1 MTRWSG
7 IVSSAFLPIL
17 YQRGHKPR
25 SNDPSRKPDPVSE
38 MFRITLPDG
47 SVREVA
53 PGTTPADIAAA
64 IGPGLA
70 KAAIAARV
78 DGELRDIGRPLDGD
92 SALAL
97 VTARDEADALE
108 LARHDFAHVLAEA
121 VQALFP
127 GTQIT
132 FGPATEDGFYY
143 DVMAPAS
150 RDPFSMDDLPAI
162 EEKMREIIRADKP
175 LRREVWSRQALID
188 RWTAEGESFKAEWAK
203 ELPEGEELT
212 VYWSGDDWLDMCRGP
227 HLASTGKLDPQAF
240 KLMRV
245 AGAYWRG
252 DQKNA
257 QLTRIYGTGWLNK
270 KQLDA
275 HLHKLEEAAKRDHR
289 KLGAEMDLF
298 HLQQEAHGSVFWH
311 PKGYMIWRELEAYMR
326 RAIDGAG
333 YREVKTPQVM
343 DARQWE
349 QSGHWGKYREN
360 MFVIPDEVP
369 NVDDD
374 GPIVSNDAD
383 WMALKPMNCPAH
395 VLIFRQGIKSYRDLP
410 LRFYENGCCHR
421 NEPHGALHGLMRVR
435 QFTQDDAHIFCR
447 EDQIVDEVKAFCALA
462 DRVYKDFGF
471 TYSIKLALRPEK
483 RFGTEEMWDKAENEL
498 RDAVAAAGL
507 NTPDYGWEELP
518 GEGAF
523 YAPKLEWHLTD
534 AIGRTWQVGTIQSDR
549 VLPDRL
555 DASYIGE
562 DGERHRP
569 VMLHRAIFGSYERF
583 IGILIEHFA
592 GRLPAWLA
600 PTQAVVATIVS
611 DADDYAKDAVA
622 RLKAAGIRAESD
634 LRNEKINYKVREHS
648 LAKVPH
654 LLVVGKREAEEGTVA
669 IRTLGVEGQR
679 VIPLAEAIAWL
690 KGEATPPD
698 LQG

>member
-1 MTRWSG
+1 M
-7 IVSSAFLPIL
+7 SAMLKI
-17 YQRGHKPR
+17 
-25 SNDPSRKPDPVSE
+25 S
-38 MFRITLPDG
+38 LPDG

-70 KAAIAARV
+70 KAALAARV
-78 DGELRDIGRPLDGD
+78 DGELRDIGRPLERD
-92 SALAL
+92 ATLAL

-121 VQALFP
+121 VQNLFP

-132 FGPATEDGFYY
+132 FGPSTDDGFYY
-143 DVMAPAS
+143 DFAP
-150 RDPFSMDDLPAI
+150 RDRAFTEEDLPAI
-162 EEKMREIIRADKP
+162 EAEMRAVIARDAP
-175 LRREVWSRQALID
+175 LVREVWSRADLIARWQA
-188 RWTAEGESFKAEWAK
+188 TGESFKAEWAA

-212 VYWSGDDWLDMCRGP
+212 VYRAGQGENAWLDMCRGP

-240 KLMRV
+240 KLTRV
-245 AGAYWRG
+245 SGAYWRG

-257 QLTRIYGTGWLNK
+257 MLSRIYGTGWLNK

-275 HLHKLEEAAKRDHR
+275 HLVRLEEAAKRDHR
-289 KLGAEMDLF
+289 RIGQDMDLF
-298 HLQQEAHGSVFWH
+298 HLQAEAHGSVFWH
-311 PKGYMIWRELEAYMR
+311 PNGFVIYRALEAYMR
-326 RAIDGAG
+326 RRLDAAG
-333 YREVKTPQVM
+333 YAEVKTPQIM

-369 NVDDD
+369 NTEDE
-374 GPIVSNDAD
+374 GPVVSHEAQ

-410 LRFYENGCCHR
+410 LRLAEMGCCHR

-447 EDQIVDEVKAFCALA
+447 EDQIIDEVAKFCDLL
-462 DRVYKDFGF
+462 DTIYKDLGF
-471 TYSIKLALRPEK
+471 PDYAIKLALRPDK
-483 RFGTEEMWDKAENEL
+483 RFGSDAMWDWSEQSL
-498 RDAVAAAGL
+498 RDAVAATGR

-523 YAPKLEWHLTD
+523 YAPKLEFHLTD
-534 AIGRTWQVGTIQSDR
+534 AIGRTWQVGTMQTDT
-549 VLPDRL
+549 VLPERL
-555 DASYIGE
+555 DASYVAE
-562 DGERHRP
+562 DGAKHRP
-569 VMLHRAIFGSYERF
+569 VMLHRAILGSFERF
-583 IGILIEHFA
+583 IGILIEHHA
-592 GRLPAWLA
+592 GKFPLWLA
-600 PTQAVVATIVS
+600 PVQAVVATIVS
-611 DADDYAKDAVA
+611 DADDYAAQAHAALV
-622 RLKAAGIRAESD
+622 AAGLRAETD
-634 LRNEKINYKVREHS
+634 VRNEKINYKVREHS

-669 IRTLGVEGQR
+669 IRTLGSEGQK
-679 VIPLAEAIAWL
+679 IMPLVEAVAWL
-690 KGEATPPD
+690 ASESLAPD
-698 LQG
+698 LRA

>member
-1 MTRWSG
+1 MS
-7 IVSSAFLPIL
+7 
-17 YQRGHKPR
+17 Q
-25 SNDPSRKPDPVSE
+25 
-38 MFRITLPDG
+38 MFKISLPDG
-47 SVREVA
+47 SVREM
-53 PGTTPADIAAA
+53 PEGSTPADVAAA

-70 KAAIAARV
+70 KAALAAKV
-78 DGELRDIGRPLDGD
+78 DGELVDLTRPFAGD
-92 SALAL
+92 AELAL
-97 VTARDEADALE
+97 VTSRDEEEALD
-108 LARHDFAHVLAEA
+108 LARHDYAHVLAEA
-121 VQALFP
+121 VQALWP

-132 FGPATEDGFYY
+132 FGPSTDDGFYY

-150 RDPFSMDDLPAI
+150 REPFGMDDLPAI
-162 EEKMREIIRADKP
+162 EEKMREIIKADKP
-175 LRREVWSRQALID
+175 LRREVWTREDLIAKWQAD
-188 RWTAEGESFKAEWAK
+188 GEQFKAEWAA
-203 ELPEGEELT
+203 ELPGNEDLT

-227 HLASTGKLDPQAF
+227 HLPSTGKLDPQAF

-270 KQLDA
+270 KQLNA
-275 HLHKLEEAAKRDHR
+275 HLTRLEEAAKRDHR
-289 KLGAEMDLF
+289 KLAGEMDLF

-311 PKGYMIWRELEAYMR
+311 PKGYVIWRELEAYMR

-369 NVDDD
+369 NTEDE
-374 GPIVSNDAD
+374 GPLVSDDAD

-395 VLIFRQGIKSYRDLP
+395 VLIFRQGIKSYRELP
-410 LRFYENGCCHR
+410 LRLYENGCCHR

-447 EDQIVDEVKAFCALA
+447 EDQIVDEVQAFCELA
-462 DRVYKDFGF
+462 NRVYKDFGF
-471 TYSIKLALRPEK
+471 SYSIKLALRPDNRIGSDEL
-483 RFGTEEMWDKAENEL
+483 WDKAEQEL
-498 RDAVAAAGL
+498 RDAVERAGL
-507 NTPDYGWEELP
+507 ASDEYGWEELP

-549 VLPDRL
+549 MLPERL

-562 DGERHRP
+562 DGEKHRP

-592 GRLPAWLA
+592 GKLPVWLA
-600 PTQAVVATIVS
+600 PVQAVVATIVS
-611 DADDYAKDAVA
+611 DADGYAGEVA
-622 RLKAAGIRAESD
+622 KKLKAAGVRVETD

-648 LAKVPH
+648 LKKVPH

-669 IRTLGVEGQR
+669 VRTLGAEHQKMMS
-679 VIPLAEAIAWL
+679 LDEAIAML
-690 KGEATPPD
+690 KDEATAPD
-698 LQG
+698 LK

>member
-1 MTRWSG
+1 
-7 IVSSAFLPIL
+7 
-17 YQRGHKPR
+17 
-25 SNDPSRKPDPVSE
+25 
-38 MFRITLPDG
+38 MFKITLPDG
-47 SVREVA
+47 SIREVA

-70 KAAIAARV
+70 KAAMAARV
-78 DGELRDIGRPLDGD
+78 DGEVRDIMRPFEGD
-92 SALAL
+92 AELAL
-97 VTARDEADALE
+97 ITSKDEADALE
-108 LARHDFAHVLAEA
+108 LVRHDYAHILAEA
-121 VQALFP
+121 VQSLFP

-132 FGPATEDGFYY
+132 FGPSTDDGFYY
-143 DVMAPAS
+143 DFAPKD
-150 RDPFSMDDLPAI
+150 RPFTEDDLPAI
-162 EEKMREIIRADKP
+162 EAEMRRIIAADQP
-175 LRREVWSRQALID
+175 LIREVWSREDLIA
-188 RWTAEGESFKAEWAK
+188 RWRAQGETFKAEWAA
-203 ELPEGEELT
+203 ELPDGEELT
-212 VYWSGDDWLDMCRGP
+212 VYRAGKGEDAWLDMCRGP
-227 HLASTGKLDPQAF
+227 HLASTGKVAADAF
-240 KLMRV
+240 RLTRV
-245 AGAYWRG
+245 SGAYWRG

-257 QLTRIYGTGWLNK
+257 MLSRIYGTGWLNK

-275 HLHKLEEAAKRDHR
+275 HLHRLEEAAKRDHR
-289 KLGAEMDLF
+289 KLGQEMDLF
-298 HLQQEAHGSVFWH
+298 HLQAEAHGSVFWH
-311 PKGYMIWRELEAYMR
+311 PNGFVIWRQLEAYMR
-326 RAIDGAG
+326 RAIDAAG
-333 YREVKTPQVM
+333 YQEVKTPQVM

-349 QSGHWGKYREN
+349 ASGHWGKYREN

-369 NVDDD
+369 NTDDE

-410 LRFYENGCCHR
+410 MRLYENGCCHR

-447 EDQIVDEVKAFCALA
+447 QDQIVAEVRAFCELA
-462 DRVYKDFGF
+462 DRIYRDFGF

-483 RFGTEEMWDKAENEL
+483 RFGTEEMWDLAETEL
-498 RDAVAAAGL
+498 RNAVVEAGL
-507 NTPDYGWEELP
+507 ATSDYGWEELP

-549 VLPDRL
+549 VLPERL
-555 DASYIGE
+555 DASYVGE

-569 VMLHRAIFGSYERF
+569 IMLHRAIFGSYERF

-592 GRLPAWLA
+592 GRLPVWLA

-611 DADDYAKDAVA
+611 DADGYAREVEA
-622 RLKAAGIRAESD
+622 RLKAAGIRTDAD
-634 LRNEKINYKVREHS
+634 LRNETINYKVREHS

-669 IRTLGVEGQR
+669 VRTLGRDGQR
-679 VIPLAEAIAWL
+679 MMTLDEAIAL
-690 KGEATPPD
+690 LTEEATPPD
-698 LQG
+698 LR

>member
-1 MTRWSG
+1 MSQMLK
-7 IVSSAFLPIL
+7 IS
-17 YQRGHKPR
+17 
-25 SNDPSRKPDPVSE
+25 
-38 MFRITLPDG
+38 LPDG
-47 SVREVA
+47 SVREMPA
-53 PGTTPADIAAA
+53 GSTPADVAAA

-70 KAAIAARV
+70 KAALAARI
-78 DGELRDIGRPLDGD
+78 DGELVDLSLPFTGD
-92 SALAL
+92 AALAL
-97 VTARDEADALE
+97 VTAKDEADALD
-108 LARHDFAHVLAEA
+108 LARHDYAHVLAEA

-132 FGPATEDGFYY
+132 FGPSTDDGFYY
-143 DVMAPAS
+143 DFAPKD
-150 RDPFSMDDLPAI
+150 RPFTDEDLPAI
-162 EEKMREIIRADKP
+162 EAEMRRIIAADKP
-175 LRREVWSRQALID
+175 LTRQVVERDALIAQW
-188 RWTAEGESFKAEWAK
+188 RAAGESFKAEWAA

-212 VYWSGDDWLDMCRGP
+212 VYHSGPKDSPDSWYDMCRGP
-227 HLASTGKLDPQAF
+227 HLPSTGKLDPAAF
-240 KLMRV
+240 KLTRV
-245 AGAYWRG
+245 SGAYWRG

-257 QLTRIYGTGWLNK
+257 MLSRVYGTGWLNK

-275 HLHKLEEAAKRDHR
+275 HLMRLEEAAKRDHR
-289 KLGAEMDLF
+289 KLGQEMDLF

-311 PKGYMIWRELEAYMR
+311 PNGYMVWRELEAYMR

-333 YREVKTPQVM
+333 YKEVKTPQVM

-369 NVDDD
+369 NVDDE
-374 GPIVSNDAD
+374 GPVISGEAD

-395 VLIFRQGIKSYRDLP
+395 ILIFKQGIKSYRDLP
-410 LRFYENGCCHR
+410 LRIYENGCCHR

-447 EDQIVDEVKAFCALA
+447 EDQIVEEVRAFCALA
-462 DRVYKDFGF
+462 DRVYREFGF

-483 RFGTEEMWDKAENEL
+483 RFGTEEMWDQAEEEL
-498 RDAVAAAGL
+498 RNAVAAAGL
-507 NTPDYGWEELP
+507 NTPEFGWEELP

-555 DASYIGE
+555 DAGYVGE
-562 DGERHRP
+562 DGDKHRP

-592 GRLPAWLA
+592 GKLPVWLA
-600 PTQAVVATIVS
+600 PVQAVVATIVS
-611 DADDYAKDAVA
+611 DADDYALHVEQE
-622 RLKAAGIRAESD
+622 LKAAGIRVESD

-648 LAKVPH
+648 VAKVPH

-669 IRTLGVEGQR
+669 IRTLGEQQQR
-679 VIPLAEAIAWL
+679 FMPLAEAIALL

-698 LQG
+698 LR

>member
-1 MTRWSG
+1 M
-7 IVSSAFLPIL
+7 SAML
-17 YQRGHKPR
+17 K
-25 SNDPSRKPDPVSE
+25 
-38 MFRITLPDG
+38 ITLPDG

-53 PGTTPADIAAA
+53 PGTTPGDIAAS

-78 DGELRDIGRPLDGD
+78 DGELRDIGHPLEQD
-92 SALAL
+92 AQLAL

-121 VQALFP
+121 VQSLFP

-132 FGPATEDGFYY
+132 FGPSTDDGFYY
-143 DVMAPAS
+143 DVMAPANHGS
-150 RDPFSMDDLPAI
+150 FTLDDLPAI
-162 EEKMREIIRADKP
+162 EAKMREIIAADKP
-175 LRREVWSRQALID
+175 LRREVWSRADLIA
-188 RWTAEGESFKAEWAK
+188 RWQSAGETFKAEWAA
-203 ELPEGEELT
+203 ELPANEDGSEELS
-212 VYWSGDDWLDMCRGP
+212 VYWSGDDWMDMCRGP
-227 HLASTGKLDPQAF
+227 HLASTGKLDPKAF

-275 HLHKLEEAAKRDHR
+275 HLHRLEEAAKRDHR
-289 KLGAEMDLF
+289 KLGQEMDLYHF
-298 HLQQEAHGSVFWH
+298 QAEAHGSVFWH
-311 PKGYMIWRELEAYMR
+311 PNGFVLWRELEAYMR

-333 YREVKTPQVM
+333 YKEVKTPQVM

-374 GPIVSNDAD
+374 GPIISGDAD

-395 VLIFRQGIKSYRDLP
+395 VLIFKQGIKSYRDLP
-410 LRFYENGCCHR
+410 MRIYENGCCHR

-447 EDQIVDEVKAFCALA
+447 EDQIVEEVRKFCALA
-462 DRVYKDFGF
+462 DRVYKELGF
-471 TYSIKLALRPEK
+471 VGYSIKLATRPEQ
-483 RFGTEEMWDKAENEL
+483 RFGTDEMWDQAENEL

-507 NTPDYGWEELP
+507 ATDEYGWEELP

-549 VLPDRL
+549 VLPERL
-555 DASYIGE
+555 DASYVGE
-562 DGERHRP
+562 DGAKHRP

-583 IGILIEHFA
+583 IAILIENYA
-592 GRLPAWLA
+592 GKVPLWLA
-600 PTQAVVATIVS
+600 PVQAVVTTIVS
-611 DADDYAKDAVA
+611 EADDYAHIVLEKL
-622 RLKAAGIRAESD
+622 RAAGIRSDID
-634 LRNEKINYKVREHS
+634 LRNEKVNYKIREHS
-648 LAKVPH
+648 LAKVPN
-654 LLVVGKREAEEGTVA
+654 LLVVGRREVEEGKVA
-669 IRTLGVEGQR
+669 LRVLGADQPQQIMTLD
-679 VIPLAEAIAWL
+679 EAVASIANQA
-690 KGEATPPD
+690 KAPD
-698 LQG
+698 MR

>member
-1 MTRWSG
+1 M
-7 IVSSAFLPIL
+7 
-17 YQRGHKPR
+17 
-25 SNDPSRKPDPVSE
+25 SE
-38 MFRITLPDG
+38 LLKISLPDG
-47 SVREVA
+47 SVREM
-53 PGTTPADIAAA
+53 PQGSTPADVAAA

-70 KAAIAARV
+70 KAALAARI
-78 DGELRDIGRPLDGD
+78 DGELVDLSRPFAGD
-92 SALAL
+92 AQLAL
-97 VTARDEADALE
+97 VTSRDEADALE
-108 LARHDFAHVLAEA
+108 LARHDYAHVLAEA

-132 FGPATEDGFYY
+132 FGPATDDGFYY
-143 DVMAPAS
+143 DFAPKD
-150 RDPFSMDDLPAI
+150 RPFTDEDLPAI
-162 EEKMREIIRADKP
+162 EAKMREIIAANKP
-175 LRREVWSRQALID
+175 LTREAVARDTLIAQWQA
-188 RWTAEGESFKAEWAK
+188 AGETFKAEWAA
-203 ELPEGEELT
+203 ELPAGEELT
-212 VYWSGDDWLDMCRGP
+212 VYHSGGDWYDMCRGP
-227 HLASTGKLDPQAF
+227 HLPSTGKLDPKAF
-240 KLMRV
+240 KLTRV
-245 AGAYWRG
+245 SGAYWRG

-257 QLTRIYGTGWLNK
+257 MLSRIYGTGWLNK
-270 KQLDA
+270 KQLDE
-275 HLHKLEEAAKRDHR
+275 HLHRLEEAAKRDHR
-289 KLGAEMDLF
+289 KLGTEMDLF

-311 PKGYMIWRELEAYMR
+311 PKGYVIWRELEAYMR

-333 YREVKTPQVM
+333 YKEVKTPQVM

-369 NVDDD
+369 NVDDE
-374 GPIVSNDAD
+374 GPIISGDAE

-410 LRFYENGCCHR
+410 LRIYENGCCHR

-447 EDQIVDEVKAFCALA
+447 EDQIVAEVQAFCELA
-462 DRVYKDFGF
+462 DRIYKHFGF
-471 TYSIKLALRPEK
+471 TYAIKLALRPEN
-483 RFGTEEMWDKAENEL
+483 RFGTEEMWDQAETEL
-498 RDAVAAAGL
+498 RDAVVRAGL
-507 NTPDYGWEELP
+507 ATAEYGWEELP

-549 VLPDRL
+549 VLPERL
-555 DASYIGE
+555 DASYIAE

-592 GRLPAWLA
+592 GKLPVWLA
-600 PTQAVVATIVS
+600 PVQAVVATIVS

-622 RLKAAGIRAESD
+622 KLRAAGIRVESD

-648 LAKVPH
+648 VAKVPH

-669 IRTLGVEGQR
+669 LRTLGEQHQKVMS
-679 VIPLAEAIAWL
+679 LDEAIALL
-690 KGEATPPD
+690 KAEATPPD
-698 LQG
+698 LR

>member
-1 MTRWSG
+1 MPKAQGTARAAQERKT
-7 IVSSAFLPIL
+7 SSM
-17 YQRGHKPR
+17 
-25 SNDPSRKPDPVSE
+25 SE
-38 MFRITLPDG
+38 MFKISLPDG
-47 SVREVA
+47 SVREMPEGA
-53 PGTTPADIAAA
+53 TPLDVAAA

-70 KAAIAARV
+70 KAALAARV
-78 DGELRDIGRPLDGD
+78 DGELVDLTRPFQGD
-92 SALAL
+92 AQLAL
-97 VTARDEADALE
+97 VTAKDEAEALD
-108 LARHDFAHVLAEA
+108 LARHDYAHVLAEA
-121 VQALFP
+121 VQALWP

-132 FGPATEDGFYY
+132 FGPSTDDGFYY
-143 DVMAPAS
+143 DVMAPEGRA
-150 RDPFSMDDLPAI
+150 PFSMDDLPAI
-162 EEKMREIIRADKP
+162 EEKMREIIKADKP
-175 LRREVWSRQALID
+175 LRREVWSREQLIAK
-188 RWTAEGESFKAEWAK
+188 WTAEGETFKAEWAA
-203 ELPEGEELT
+203 ELPGDEDLT

-227 HLASTGKLDPQAF
+227 HLPSTGKLDPQAF

-270 KQLDA
+270 KQLNA
-275 HLHKLEEAAKRDHR
+275 HLTRLEEAAKRDHR
-289 KLGAEMDLF
+289 KLGGEMDLF

-311 PKGYMIWRELEAYMR
+311 PNGFTIYRALEDYMR
-326 RAIDGAG
+326 RAIHGAG
-333 YREVKTPQVM
+333 YQEVKTPQVM

-360 MFVIPDEVP
+360 MFVIPDETP
-369 NVDDD
+369 NTEDE
-374 GPIVSNDAD
+374 GPIVSDDAD

-395 VLIFRQGIKSYRDLP
+395 VLIFRQGITSYRELP
-410 LRFYENGCCHR
+410 IRLYENGCCHR

-447 EDQIVDEVKAFCALA
+447 EDQIVAEVRAFCELA
-462 DRVYKDFGF
+462 DKIYKDFGF

-483 RFGTEEMWDKAENEL
+483 RFGTEEMWDKAEDEL
-498 RDAVAAAGL
+498 RNAVIEAGL
-507 NTPDYGWEELP
+507 ATEEYGWEELP

-549 VLPDRL
+549 VLPERL
-555 DASYIGE
+555 DAAYIGE
-562 DGERHRP
+562 DGAKHRP

-592 GRLPAWLA
+592 GRLPVWLA
-600 PTQAVVATIVS
+600 PVQAVVATIIS
-611 DADDYAKDAVA
+611 DADDYAKEAVA
-622 RLKAAGIRAESD
+622 KLKAAGIRVESD

-654 LLVVGKREAEEGTVA
+654 LLVVGAREAEEGTVA
-669 IRTLGVEGQR
+669 IRTLGEKDQKVM
-679 VIPLAEAIAWL
+679 PLDEAIAML
-690 KGEATPPD
+690 REAATAPD
-698 LQG
+698 LR

>member
-1 MTRWSG
+1 MT
-7 IVSSAFLPIL
+7 
-17 YQRGHKPR
+17 
-25 SNDPSRKPDPVSE
+25 E
-38 MFRITLPDG
+38 MFKISLPDG
-47 SVREVA
+47 SVRDMPKGA
-53 PGTTPADIAAA
+53 TPADVAAA

-78 DGELRDIGRPLDGD
+78 NGELRDITRPFEGD
-92 SALAL
+92 ADLAL
-97 VTARDEADALE
+97 VTARDEADALD

-132 FGPATEDGFYY
+132 FGPSTDDGFYY
-143 DVMAPAS
+143 DFAPQ
-150 RDPFSMDDLPAI
+150 RPFTEDDLPVI
-162 EEKMREIIRADKP
+162 EAKMRELIAADKP
-175 LRREVWSRQALID
+175 LRREVWAREDLIA
-188 RWTAEGESFKAEWAK
+188 RWRAEGETFKAEWAA
-203 ELPEGEELT
+203 ELPEGEEIS
-212 VYWSGDDWLDMCRGP
+212 VYWSGDNWMDMCRGP
-227 HLASTGKLDPQAF
+227 HLASTGKLDPAAF
-240 KLMRV
+240 KLTRV
-245 AGAYWRG
+245 SGAYWRG
-252 DQKNA
+252 DQNNA
-257 QLTRIYGTGWLNK
+257 QLSRVYGTGWLNK

-275 HLHKLEEAAKRDHR
+275 HLTRLEEAAKRDHR
-289 KLGAEMDLF
+289 RLGLDMDLF

-311 PKGYMIWRELEAYMR
+311 PKGFRIYRALEAYMR
-326 RAIDGAG
+326 RAIDAAG
-333 YREVKTPQVM
+333 YLEVKTPQIM

-369 NVDDD
+369 NTEDE
-374 GPIVSNDAD
+374 GPVISGDAD

-410 LRFYENGCCHR
+410 LRLYENGCCHR

-447 EDQIVDEVKAFCALA
+447 EDQIVEEVRAFCELA
-462 DRVYKDFGF
+462 DRIYKDFGF

-483 RFGTEEMWDKAENEL
+483 RFGSDDIWDKAEDEL
-498 RDAVAAAGL
+498 RRAVQEAGL
-507 NTPDYGWEELP
+507 ATADYGWEELP

-555 DASYIGE
+555 DATYVGD
-562 DGERHRP
+562 DGEKHRP

-583 IGILIEHFA
+583 IGILIEHYA
-592 GRLPAWLA
+592 GRFPVWLA
-600 PTQAVVATIVS
+600 PVQAVVATIVS
-611 DADDYAKDAVA
+611 DADGYAQSVA
-622 RLKAAGIRAESD
+622 EKLEAAGIRVETD
-634 LRNEKINYKVREHS
+634 TRNEKINYKVREHS

-654 LLVVGKREAEEGTVA
+654 LLVVGMREAEEGKVA

-679 VIPLAEAIAWL
+679 IMTVEEAIAML
-690 KGEATPPD
+690 RDEATPPD
-698 LQG
+698 LR

>member
-1 MTRWSG
+1 MSQLLK
-7 IVSSAFLPIL
+7 IS
-17 YQRGHKPR
+17 
-25 SNDPSRKPDPVSE
+25 
-38 MFRITLPDG
+38 LPDG
-47 SVREVA
+47 SVREMPV
-53 PGTTPADIAAA
+53 GSTPADVAAA

-70 KAAIAARV
+70 KAALAARI
-78 DGELRDIGRPLDGD
+78 DGELRDLTRPFDGD
-92 SALAL
+92 CTLAL
-97 VTARDEADALE
+97 VTAKDEADALD

-132 FGPATEDGFYY
+132 FGPSTDDGFYY
-143 DVMAPAS
+143 DFAPAE
-150 RDPFSMDDLPAI
+150 RPFTDEDLPAI
-162 EEKMREIIRADKP
+162 EAQMRGIIAANKP
-175 LRREVWSRQALID
+175 LRREEWSRAQLIS
-188 RWTAEGESFKAEWAK
+188 RWQQQGESFKAEWAA
-203 ELPEGEELT
+203 ELPDAETLT

-227 HLASTGKLDPQAF
+227 HLPATGKLDPNAF
-240 KLMRV
+240 KLTRV
-245 AGAYWRG
+245 SGAYWRG
-252 DQKNA
+252 DQNNA
-257 QLTRIYGTGWLNK
+257 MLSRIYGTGWLNK
-270 KQLDA
+270 KQLEE
-275 HLHKLEEAAKRDHR
+275 HLHRLEEAAKRDHR
-289 KLGAEMDLF
+289 KLGGEMDLF

-333 YREVKTPQVM
+333 YREVKTPQIM

-369 NVDDD
+369 NVDDE
-374 GPIVSNDAD
+374 GPVISGEAD

-410 LRFYENGCCHR
+410 LRIYENGCCHR

-447 EDQIVDEVKAFCALA
+447 EDQIVDEVQAFCALA
-462 DRVYKDFGF
+462 DRIYQDFGF
-471 TYSIKLALRPEK
+471 TYAIKLALRPEK
-483 RFGTEEMWDKAENEL
+483 RFGSEEMWDQSETEL
-498 RDAVAAAGL
+498 REAVVKAGL
-507 NTPDYGWEELP
+507 ATEHYGWEELP

-549 VLPDRL
+549 VLPERL
-555 DASYIGE
+555 DAGYVAE
-562 DGERHRP
+562 DGGKHRP

-583 IGILIEHFA
+583 IGILIEHYA
-592 GRLPAWLA
+592 GKLPVWLA
-600 PTQAVVATIVS
+600 PVQAVVATIVS
-611 DADDYAKDAVA
+611 DADDYARDVTEQ
-622 RLKAAGIRAESD
+622 LKAAGIRVETD

-648 LAKVPH
+648 LQKVPH

-669 IRTLGVEGQR
+669 IRTLGEERQR
-679 VIPLAEAIAWL
+679 FMPLAEAIAML

-698 LQG
+698 LR